1 MLDVAIGEARKGL
14 AEGGIPIGAALFT
27 ADGALLGSGHN
38 RRVQDDD
45 PSVHAETD
53 AFRAAGRQRDYRS
66 TVMVTT
72 LSPCWYCSGLVRQF
86 NIGAVVI
93 GESRTFTGGHDWLA
107 EHGVSVT
114 VLDDERCVT
123 MMADFIAA
131 NPELWNEGHWS
142 MKMIATVD
150 ISHWREGGATA
161 DAVAAEV
168 DEGLQRAGFILVT
181 GHGVDPALARDVR
194 AAARAFFA
202 QPDEVKQ
209 RYSVSVGGH
218 GWLGPGAEANA
229 YAEGTETPP
238 DLKESYSLGAETAT
252 GDPEVDRI
260 WFAPNVWPAEVPS
273 LQPLVTEY
281 TAADAPAFRRS
292 ARPVR
297 ATRCG
302 LPDNPFASLANE
314 PTWTMNINHYPPVS
328 VVGEPEPGQFRIG
341 PHTDFGTVTILDRE
355 PGAGGLQVYS
365 DADGWTDAP
374 YDPAALTVNIGDLLE
389 YWSGRRWP
397 SGRHRVLPPQP
408 HAPEEDL
415 VSLIYFYEANH
426 DAVVTPLEPPIGRV
440 SGLEPVTSSAFIKE
454 RLDAI
459 TVG

>member
-1 MLDVAIGEARKGL
+1 M
-14 AEGGIPIGAALFT
+14 
-27 ADGALLGSGHN
+27 
-38 RRVQDDD
+38 
-45 PSVHAETD
+45 
-53 AFRAAGRQRDYRS
+53 S
-66 TVMVTT
+66 T
-72 LSPCWYCSGLVRQF
+72 
-86 NIGAVVI
+86 
-93 GESRTFTGGHDWLA
+93 
-107 EHGVSVT
+107 
-114 VLDDERCVT
+114 
-123 MMADFIAA
+123 
-131 NPELWNEGHWS
+131 
-142 MKMIATVD
+142 IATVD
-150 ISHWREGGATA
+150 LSRWQAGGSAA

-181 GHGVDPALARDVR
+181 GHGVDPGLAAAVR
-194 AAARAFFA
+194 AASREFFA
-202 QPDEVKQ
+202 QPDGVKQ
-209 RYSVSVGGH
+209 RYSVPVGGH
-218 GWLGPGAEANA
+218 GWIGPGAEANA

-252 GDPEVDRI
+252 GDPDVDRI

-273 LQPLVTEY
+273 LQGLVAEY
-281 TAADAPAFRRS
+281 TAAMRRVS
-292 ARPVR
+292 DDLLALF
-297 ATRCG
+297 AHALG
-302 LPDNPFASLANE
+302 LPVNPWTALAVR

-341 PHTDFGTVTILDRE
+341 PHTDFGTVTVLDRE

-365 DADGWTDAP
+365 EAEGWADAP

-426 DAVVTPLEPPIGRV
+426 DALVTPLEPPIGRA

>member
-1 MLDVAIGEARKGL
+1 MN
-14 AEGGIPIGAALFT
+14 T
-27 ADGALLGSGHN
+27 
-38 RRVQDDD
+38 
-45 PSVHAETD
+45 
-53 AFRAAGRQRDYRS
+53 
-66 TVMVTT
+66 
-72 LSPCWYCSGLVRQF
+72 
-86 NIGAVVI
+86 
-93 GESRTFTGGHDWLA
+93 
-107 EHGVSVT
+107 
-114 VLDDERCVT
+114 
-123 MMADFIAA
+123 
-131 NPELWNEGHWS
+131 
-142 MKMIATVD
+142 IATVD
-150 ISHWREGGATA
+150 LLRWQAGGSAA
-161 DAVAAEV
+161 DAVAVEV

-181 GHGVDPALARDVR
+181 GHGVDPGLTAAVR
-194 AAARAFFA
+194 AASREFFA
-202 QPDEVKQ
+202 QSDDVKQ
-209 RYSVSVGGH
+209 RYGVPVGGH
-218 GWLGPGAEANA
+218 GWIGPGAEANA

-252 GDPEVDRI
+252 GDPDVDRI

-273 LQPLVTEY
+273 LQGLVAEY
-281 TAADAPAFRRS
+281 TAAMRRVS
-292 ARPVR
+292 DDLLALF
-297 ATRCG
+297 AHALG
-302 LPDNPFASLANE
+302 LPVNPWATLAVR

-341 PHTDFGTVTILDRE
+341 PHTDFGTVTVLDRE

-365 DADGWTDAP
+365 EAEGWADAP

-426 DAVVTPLEPPIGRV
+426 DALVRPLEPPIGRA